1 LKEPLRKL
9 ENPFDIATIKR
20 PKWSEYD
27 RGIGWPLTSRNP
39 TVSQLAYD
47 FAHPQFLHASV
58 IRGASFSG
66 SVSISDMSNKSK
78 MSGKALP
85 ITGSFDGSIDM
96 EEFKALAA
104 LSVEGCASAPVGG

>member
-1 LKEPLRKL
+1 
-9 ENPFDIATIKR
+9 
-20 PKWSEYD
+20 
-27 RGIGWPLTSRNP
+27 
-39 TVSQLAYD
+39 
-47 FAHPQFLHASV
+47 
-58 IRGASFSG
+58 
-66 SVSISDMSNKSK
+66 MSNKSK